1 MNPKLFVIIP
11 YYQSEKGVLARALR
25 SIVAQK
31 DAPAFEVLIIDDES
45 PVSASEELKQFD
57 TTPFPIRVI
66 RQTNGG
72 PANARNRGLDELP
85 KDTTYV
91 AFLDSD
97 DEWTEDHIARAI
109 MALEQGY
116 DFYFADLFHI
126 GRDVSAFKRGG
137 RVKPENYQEIIPGSE
152 IYRYSGDMFDQTLR
166 GNIIGTPTVVYRF
179 KKMPTLRFRKEFV
192 YAGEDYLFWMS
203 ITQLTDKFVFSTK
216 VECRCGKGVNVFSGS
231 GWGTEKSMI
240 RVHQEMKYRKAV
252 NKLFKL
258 NEIQRSENN
267 RVIKGYRHTFI
278 RDILNR
284 LSHRRSLDFN
294 AVKQQL
300 KLDPQ
305 TYIFFLP
312 ISFSILTESLFNR
325 KQS

>member
-11 YYQSEKGVLARALR
+11 YYQQEQGVLARALH
-25 SIVAQK
+25 SVFAQK
-31 DAPAFEVLIIDDES
+31 NAPAFEVLVIDDES
-45 PVSASEELKQFD
+45 PIPAEDELKQFD
-57 TTPFPIRVI
+57 VTPFPVRII

-85 KDTTYV
+85 EDTTYV

-97 DEWTEDHIARAI
+97 DEWLEDHIARAI

-126 GRDVSAFKRGG
+126 GRDVSAFQRSG
-137 RVKPENYQEIIPGSE
+137 RVKPENFQEIIPGTLLH
-152 IYRYSGDMFDQTLR
+152 RYSGDMFDQTLR

-179 KKMPTLRFRKEFV
+179 EKMPTLRFRKEFV

-203 ITQLTDKFVFSTK
+203 ITQLTDKFAFSSK
-216 VECRCGKGVNVFSGS
+216 VECKCGKGVNVFSGS

-258 NEIQRSENN
+258 NEIQKTENN
-267 RVIKGYRHTFI
+267 RVIKGYRHTFV
-278 RDILNR
+278 RDVLNR
-284 LSHRRSLDFN
+284 LSHKRSLDFH
-294 AVKQQL
+294 AVKQQF

-305 TYIFFLP
+305 TYLFFLP
-312 ISFSILTESLFNR
+312 ITLNILLESVFSK